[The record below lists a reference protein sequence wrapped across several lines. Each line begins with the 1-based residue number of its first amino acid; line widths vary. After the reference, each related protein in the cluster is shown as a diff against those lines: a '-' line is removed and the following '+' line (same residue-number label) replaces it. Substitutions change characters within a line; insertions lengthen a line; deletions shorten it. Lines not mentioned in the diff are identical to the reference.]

1 MTLTPEGL
9 GGVVVGP
16 YPYSETSDT
25 PEACPTGVVVDST
38 TLRQDFGVS
47 DDSVWPVKRTGWL
60 LKMYLVRSENEKKKK
75 KIQS

>member
-47 DDSVWPVKRTGWL
+47 DDSV
-60 LKMYLVRSENEKKKK
+60 
-75 KIQS
+75 